1 MRATRQVGSQSRDD
15 DLGSRPSLISRRR
28 DTKQIAVI
36 LRERI
41 DPSLTGVDDDVD
53 EVHALGEGVSQV
65 DVMEGHDAALP
76 LGPLKG
82 LPPFDGLL
90 PSHLVFVEFGEV
102 VDDNGNGQRDYQ
114 DTTYTTHTADHLA
127 ERGRG
132 VDVAVSDGGH
142 CDACP
147 PKGLWNAYEFGPGL
161 LLLSEVG
168 ETREYKDTH
177 RQEEHQQAQLF
188 VRVTQGKAKAL

>member
-1 MRATRQVGSQSRDD
+1 MIGK
-15 DLGSRPSLISRRR
+15 GC
-28 DTKQIAVI
+28 
-36 LRERI
+36 I
-41 DPSLTGVDDDVD
+41 DPQPYGPSLTGVDDDID
-53 EVHALGEGVSQV
+53 EIHALGEGVPQI
-65 DVMEGHDAALP
+65 DMMEGHDAAFSFSPLESLP
-76 LGPLKG
+76 PLKC
-82 LPPFDGLL
+82 LL
-90 PSHLVFVEFGEV
+90 PSHLVLVEFSEI

-161 LLLSEVG
+161 LLLGEVG
-168 ETREYKDTH
+168 ETREYEDTH
-177 RQEEHQQAQLF
+177 RQEEHQQAQLL
-188 VRVTQGKAKAL
+188 VGVTQGETEAL